1 MDVGCGPAPGAG
13 VCQQLRSNIQYPVLM
28 DERRAQRVSE
38 AVKEDLIELIGFEM
52 SDPRLLPVEVN
63 HVDLSP
69 DGRHAHVLVGI
80 RGDEKVQRE
89 AFAALDHARHY
100 LRHELARRLSL
111 RRVPELHFEA
121 DAGPESGD
129 RIEVL
134 LARAR
139 KSRGEDEKSP
149 SK

>member
-1 MDVGCGPAPGAG
+1 
-13 VCQQLRSNIQYPVLM
+13 M
-28 DERRAQRVSE
+28 DERRTRRVSE

-63 HVDLSP
+63 FVNLSP
-69 DGRHAHVLVGI
+69 DGRHAHVLVAV
-80 RGDEKVQRE
+80 RGDDEVQRQ

-121 DAGPESGD
+121 DSGLESGD
-129 RIEVL
+129 RIEIL
-134 LARAR
+134 LARAI
-139 KSRGEDEKSP
+139 KSRGEDEKLP